1 MDHKIGSGARCA
13 MIGYGSWATAL
24 AKVLTENEP
33 SIGWYVRNPEV
44 LESLRDKGRNPR
56 YLSNVR
62 FDRTR
67 INPSDDLD
75 RVVSEADIVI
85 LASPSAYLKKTLETL
100 TVPLKDKFVISAIK
114 GIVPDDYTTV
124 VEYMHDHY
132 DLSFKQLGIITGPSH
147 AEEVSLERLSYL
159 TVVCTDPEN
168 SHTIG
173 HKFATEYIK
182 LSYSTD
188 LYGIEYA
195 TILKNIY
202 AVAVGMAVGLGYGD
216 NFLAV
221 LISNSAMEM
230 ARFLRESYPDQRETR
245 ASAYLGDLLVTCY
258 SVYSRNRK
266 LGLLIGHGCT
276 VRDALDEMT
285 QVAEGY
291 FAADC
296 IRHINARN
304 KVQMPIADMVY
315 EVLYKGVPVRE
326 AMQELTTKLI

>member
-100 TVPLKDKFVISAIK
+100 TVPLKEKFVISAIK

-230 ARFLRESYPDQRETR
+230 ARFLRESYPDPRNPR
-245 ASAYLGDLLVTCY
+245 LGLPGRPAGDLLFRLQPQPQTGPADRARLHGPRCFG
-258 SVYSRNRK
+258 RNDPGGRR
-266 LGLLIGHGCT
+266 LFRRRLHPSHQRPPQGADAHCRYGL
-276 VRDALDEMT
+276 
-285 QVAEGY
+285 
-291 FAADC
+291 
-296 IRHINARN
+296 
-304 KVQMPIADMVY
+304 
-315 EVLYKGVPVRE
+315 
-326 AMQELTTKLI
+326 

>member
-221 LISNSAMEM
+221 LISNSAIPAGKLPRP
-230 ARFLRESYPDQRETR
+230 ARNPRLGLPGRP
-245 ASAYLGDLLVTCY
+245 AGDLLFRLQPQPQTGPADRARLHGPRCFG
-258 SVYSRNRK
+258 RNDPGGRR
-266 LGLLIGHGCT
+266 LFRRRLHPSHQRPPQGADAHCRYGL
-276 VRDALDEMT
+276 
-285 QVAEGY
+285 
-291 FAADC
+291 
-296 IRHINARN
+296 
-304 KVQMPIADMVY
+304 
-315 EVLYKGVPVRE
+315 
-326 AMQELTTKLI
+326 

>member
-44 LESLRDKGRNPR
+44 LESLRNKGRNPR

-124 VEYMHDHY
+124 VEYIHDHY
-132 DLSFKQLGIITGPSH
+132 GLSFKQLGIITGPSH

-195 TILKNIY
+195 TILKKH
-202 AVAVGMAVGLGYGD
+202 
-216 NFLAV
+216 
-221 LISNSAMEM
+221 
-230 ARFLRESYPDQRETR
+230 LRR
-245 ASAYLGDLLVTCY
+245 
-258 SVYSRNRK
+258 SRR
-266 LGLLIGHGCT
+266 HGCRIGLRGQFPRGT
-276 VRDALDEMT
+276 DLQQCD
-285 QVAEGY
+285 G
-291 FAADC
+291 
-296 IRHINARN
+296 NG
-304 KVQMPIADMVY
+304 P
-315 EVLYKGVPVRE
+315 VPAGKPTPTSAKPAPRPTW
-326 AMQELTTKLI
+326 ATCW

>member
-100 TVPLKDKFVISAIK
+100 TVPLKEKFVISAIK

-221 LISNSAMEM
+221 LISNSGNGPVPAGKLPRP
-230 ARFLRESYPDQRETR
+230 ARNPRLGLPGRP
-245 ASAYLGDLLVTCY
+245 AGDLLFRLQPQPQTGPADRARLHGPRCFG
-258 SVYSRNRK
+258 RNDPGGRR
-266 LGLLIGHGCT
+266 LFRRRLHPSHQRPPQGADAHCRYGL
-276 VRDALDEMT
+276 
-285 QVAEGY
+285 
-291 FAADC
+291 
-296 IRHINARN
+296 
-304 KVQMPIADMVY
+304 
-315 EVLYKGVPVRE
+315 
-326 AMQELTTKLI
+326 

>member
-124 VEYMHDHY
+124 TTS
-132 DLSFKQLGIITGPSH
+132 LSSNWASSPVPPMPKRFRSNGSPTLRWFAPIRKIRIQSDT
-147 AEEVSLERLSYL
+147 
-159 TVVCTDPEN
+159 N
-168 SHTIG
+168 SPP
-173 HKFATEYIK
+173 
-182 LSYSTD
+182 
-188 LYGIEYA
+188 
-195 TILKNIY
+195 N
-202 AVAVGMAVGLGYGD
+202 
-216 NFLAV
+216 
-221 LISNSAMEM
+221 ISNSPI
-230 ARFLRESYPDQRETR
+230 RPTCT
-245 ASAYLGDLLVTCY
+245 ASNMLL
-258 SVYSRNRK
+258 S
-266 LGLLIGHGCT
+266 
-276 VRDALDEMT
+276 
-285 QVAEGY
+285 
-291 FAADC
+291 
-296 IRHINARN
+296 
-304 KVQMPIADMVY
+304 
-315 EVLYKGVPVRE
+315 
-326 AMQELTTKLI
+326 

>member
-100 TVPLKDKFVISAIK
+100 TVPLKEKFVISAIK

-132 DLSFKQLGIITGPSH
+132 DLSFKQLGIIT
-147 AEEVSLERLSYL
+147 
-159 TVVCTDPEN
+159 EN

-296 IRHINARN
+296 IRHINARH

>member
-100 TVPLKDKFVISAIK
+100 TVPLKEKFVISAIK

-230 ARFLRESYPDQRETR
+230 ARFLRLVLPGRP
-245 ASAYLGDLLVTCY
+245 AGDLLFRLQPQPQTGPADRARLHGPRCFG
-258 SVYSRNRK
+258 RNDPGGRR
-266 LGLLIGHGCT
+266 LFRRRLHPSHQRPPQGADAHCRYGL
-276 VRDALDEMT
+276 
-285 QVAEGY
+285 
-291 FAADC
+291 
-296 IRHINARN
+296 
-304 KVQMPIADMVY
+304 
-315 EVLYKGVPVRE
+315 
-326 AMQELTTKLI
+326 

>member
-44 LESLRDKGRNPR
+44 LESLRNKGRNPR

-124 VEYMHDHY
+124 VVYTRS
-132 DLSFKQLGIITGPSH
+132 LWPIFQATGHHHRPLPCRRGFARTALLPYGGLHRS
-147 AEEVSLERLSYL
+147 
-159 TVVCTDPEN
+159 
-168 SHTIG
+168 G
-173 HKFATEYIK
+173 KFAY
-182 LSYSTD
+182 D
-188 LYGIEYA
+188 
-195 TILKNIY
+195 
-202 AVAVGMAVGLGYGD
+202 
-216 NFLAV
+216 
-221 LISNSAMEM
+221 
-230 ARFLRESYPDQRETR
+230 R
-245 ASAYLGDLLVTCY
+245 
-258 SVYSRNRK
+258 
-266 LGLLIGHGCT
+266 
-276 VRDALDEMT
+276 T
-285 QVAEGY
+285 Q
-291 FAADC
+291 
-296 IRHINARN
+296 IRH
-304 KVQMPIADMVY
+304 
-315 EVLYKGVPVRE
+315 
-326 AMQELTTKLI
+326 

>member
-1 MDHKIGSGARCA
+1 MDHKIGNGARCA

-100 TVPLKDKFVISAIK
+100 TVPLKEKFVISAIK

-132 DLSFKQLGIITGPSH
+132 DLSFKQLGIIL
-147 AEEVSLERLSYL
+147 SL
-159 TVVCTDPEN
+159 
-168 SHTIG
+168 I
-173 HKFATEYIK
+173 
-182 LSYSTD
+182 
-188 LYGIEYA
+188 
-195 TILKNIY
+195 
-202 AVAVGMAVGLGYGD
+202 
-216 NFLAV
+216 
-221 LISNSAMEM
+221 
-230 ARFLRESYPDQRETR
+230 
-245 ASAYLGDLLVTCY
+245 
-258 SVYSRNRK
+258 
-266 LGLLIGHGCT
+266 
-276 VRDALDEMT
+276 
-285 QVAEGY
+285 
-291 FAADC
+291 
-296 IRHINARN
+296 HI
-304 KVQMPIADMVY
+304 
-315 EVLYKGVPVRE
+315 
-326 AMQELTTKLI
+326 

>member
-100 TVPLKDKFVISAIK
+100 TVPLKEKFVISAIK

-230 ARFLRESYPDQRETR
+230 ARLPAGKLPRPARNPR
-245 ASAYLGDLLVTCY
+245 LGLPGRPAGDLLFRLQPQPQTGPADRARLHGPRCFG
-258 SVYSRNRK
+258 RNDPGGRR
-266 LGLLIGHGCT
+266 LFRRRLHPSHQRPPQGADAHCRYGL
-276 VRDALDEMT
+276 
-285 QVAEGY
+285 
-291 FAADC
+291 
-296 IRHINARN
+296 
-304 KVQMPIADMVY
+304 
-315 EVLYKGVPVRE
+315 
-326 AMQELTTKLI
+326 

>member
-100 TVPLKDKFVISAIK
+100 TVPLKEKFVISAIK

-124 VEYMHDHY
+124 
-132 DLSFKQLGIITGPSH
+132 
-147 AEEVSLERLSYL
+147 EVSRERLSYL

-296 IRHINARN
+296 IRHINARH

>member
-44 LESLRDKGRNPR
+44 LESLRNKGRNPR

-124 VEYMHDHY
+124 VEYIHDHY
-132 DLSFKQLGIITGPSH
+132 GLSFKQLGIITGPSH
-147 AEEVSLERLSYL
+147 AERFRSNGSPTLRWFAPIRKIRIRSD
-159 TVVCTDPEN
+159 TN
-168 SHTIG
+168 SP
-173 HKFATEYIK
+173 
-182 LSYSTD
+182 L
-188 LYGIEYA
+188 
-195 TILKNIY
+195 N
-202 AVAVGMAVGLGYGD
+202 
-216 NFLAV
+216 
-221 LISNSAMEM
+221 ISNS
-230 ARFLRESYPDQRETR
+230 PIQPTCT
-245 ASAYLGDLLVTCY
+245 ASNMLP
-258 SVYSRNRK
+258 S
-266 LGLLIGHGCT
+266 
-276 VRDALDEMT
+276 
-285 QVAEGY
+285 
-291 FAADC
+291 
-296 IRHINARN
+296 
-304 KVQMPIADMVY
+304 
-315 EVLYKGVPVRE
+315 
-326 AMQELTTKLI
+326 

>member
-1 MDHKIGSGARCA
+1 
-13 MIGYGSWATAL
+13 
-24 AKVLTENEP
+24 
-33 SIGWYVRNPEV
+33 
-44 LESLRDKGRNPR
+44 LRDKGRNPR

-100 TVPLKDKFVISAIK
+100 TVPLKEKFVISAIK

-195 TILKNIY
+195 TILKT
-202 AVAVGMAVGLGYGD
+202 
-216 NFLAV
+216 
-221 LISNSAMEM
+221 ST
-230 ARFLRESYPDQRETR
+230 P
-245 ASAYLGDLLVTCY
+245 
-258 SVYSRNRK
+258 
-266 LGLLIGHGCT
+266 
-276 VRDALDEMT
+276 
-285 QVAEGY
+285 
-291 FAADC
+291 
-296 IRHINARN
+296 
-304 KVQMPIADMVY
+304 
-315 EVLYKGVPVRE
+315 
-326 AMQELTTKLI
+326 

>member
-1 MDHKIGSGARCA
+1 
-13 MIGYGSWATAL
+13 
-24 AKVLTENEP
+24 
-33 SIGWYVRNPEV
+33 
-44 LESLRDKGRNPR
+44 
-56 YLSNVR
+56 
-62 FDRTR
+62 
-67 INPSDDLD
+67 
-75 RVVSEADIVI
+75 
-85 LASPSAYLKKTLETL
+85 
-100 TVPLKDKFVISAIK
+100 
-114 GIVPDDYTTV
+114 
-124 VEYMHDHY
+124 MHDHY

-147 AEEVSLERLSYL
+147 AEEVSLERLL
-159 TVVCTDPEN
+159 PTVVCTDPEN
-168 SHTIG
+168 ALRIG
-173 HKFATEYIK
+173 ERIRRRTYHLAIP
-182 LSYSTD
+182 TD

-195 TILKNIY
+195 AILKNIY

-230 ARFLRESYPDQRETR
+230 ARFLGESYPDQRETR

-296 IRHINARN
+296 IRHINARH

>member
-33 SIGWYVRNPEV
+33 SIGWVRPQSGV

-221 LISNSAMEM
+221 LISNSAMKWPVPAGKLPRP
-230 ARFLRESYPDQRETR
+230 ARNPRLGLPGRP
-245 ASAYLGDLLVTCY
+245 AGDLLFRLQPQPQTGPADRARLHGPRCFG
-258 SVYSRNRK
+258 RK
-266 LGLLIGHGCT
+266 
-276 VRDALDEMT
+276 T

-296 IRHINARN
+296 IRHINARH

>member
-100 TVPLKDKFVISAIK
+100 TVPLKEKFVISAIK

-245 ASAYLGDLLVTCY
+245 ASAYLGDLL
-258 SVYSRNRK
+258 
-266 LGLLIGHGCT
+266 
-276 VRDALDEMT
+276 
-285 QVAEGY
+285 
-291 FAADC
+291 
-296 IRHINARN
+296 
-304 KVQMPIADMVY
+304 
-315 EVLYKGVPVRE
+315 
-326 AMQELTTKLI
+326 